1 MKGAA
6 PAEEEEEEE
15 KEEEA
20 AEAAEAVAA
29 GRGPRRSGVYSAF
42 SVWIWF
48 CVSSKKG
55 SAYTSPDCRPERGA
69 DFYRRRSLS
78 VPAVDRRTDAGER
91 GRRPLRRRVPNSGGR
106 AAQLWGRA

>member
-6 PAEEEEEEE
+6 PAEEEEEE
-15 KEEEA
+15 KEEA
-20 AEAAEAVAA
+20 AAEEAVAA
-29 GRGPRRSGVYSAF
+29 GRGLRRSGVYSAF
-42 SVWIWF
+42 LVWIWF

-78 VPAVDRRTDAGER
+78 VPEVDRRTDAGER
-91 GRRPLRRRVPNSGGR
+91 GRRPLRRRVPNSGSR

>member
-15 KEEEA
+15 KEE
-20 AEAAEAVAA
+20 AAEAVAA
-29 GRGPRRSGVYSAF
+29 GRGPRHSGVYSF
-42 SVWIWF
+42 LVWIWF

-55 SAYTSPDCRPERGA
+55 SAYISPDCRPERGA

-106 AAQLWGRA
+106 TAQLWGRA